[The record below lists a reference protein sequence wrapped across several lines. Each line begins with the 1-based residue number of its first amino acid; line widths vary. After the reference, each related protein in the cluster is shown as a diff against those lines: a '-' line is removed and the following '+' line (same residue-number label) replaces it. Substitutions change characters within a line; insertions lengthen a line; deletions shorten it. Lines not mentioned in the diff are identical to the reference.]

1 MFHELFFLWSI
12 MVSGIVLAIMSIIFA
27 CFLFVVSS
35 QLNVKIGKII
45 TAVFGIILLI
55 LSLATTVNLFGLF
68 EQIKNIT

>member
-1 MFHELFFLWSI
+1 MFYELFFLWSI
-12 MVSGIVLAIMSIIFA
+12 MVSGIVLAIMSIIFS